1 MCVLL
6 ADDASAML
14 LAGARVRGKK
24 MHTQVMYSVYTVQF
38 ATYYSRK
45 LDNVDEK

>member
-1 MCVLL
+1 MHLL
-6 ADDASAML
+6 AATDVVL
-14 LAGARVRGKK
+14 VCVEK
-24 MHTQVMYSVYTVQF
+24 MHTQGMYSVYTVQF